1 MCNAQLNCLD
11 YETSV
16 SQKKTK
22 LLSVLLVGKQVKT
35 SVSLLIKLI
44 IDVLLA
50 FESPH
55 AEVLKKIRN
64 SLRNL
69 CKVFRYTTSEGNF
82 SSGVAECW
90 RSLHNNF
97 RKCFRATFGNW
108 FCTFYTIFC
117 RYLQCLLATVM
128 IWMTAMEKLEAVS
141 SYQTVNK
148 NTTSV
153 IEKVSIEVMQLF

>member
-1 MCNAQLNCLD
+1 MLSLTALIMKLL
-11 YETSV
+11 SV
-16 SQKKTK
+16 KENK
-22 LLSVLLVGKQVKT
+22 LLSVLFLGKQIKAG
-35 SVSLLIKLI
+35 VSLLIKLI
-44 IDVLLA
+44 IDVLVA

-55 AEVLKKIRN
+55 AKVLKKIRN

-69 CKVFRYTTSEGNF
+69 CKVSRYTTSEGNF
-82 SSGVAECW
+82 SSGVAECQ
-90 RSLHNNF
+90 RSLPNNF

-128 IWMTAMEKLEAVS
+128 IWMTAMEKLEVVS

-153 IEKVSIEVMQLF
+153 MEKVSIEVMQLF

>member
-1 MCNAQLNCLD
+1 MLSLTALIMKLL
-11 YETSV
+11 SV
-16 SQKKTK
+16 KENK
-22 LLSVLLVGKQVKT
+22 LLSVLFLGKQIKAG
-35 SVSLLIKLI
+35 VSLLIKLI
-44 IDVLLA
+44 IDVLVA

-69 CKVFRYTTSEGNF
+69 CKVSRYTTSEGNF
-82 SSGVAECW
+82 SSGVAECQ
-90 RSLHNNF
+90 RSLPNNF
-97 RKCFRATFGNW
+97 RKCFRATFGN
-108 FCTFYTIFC
+108 CTFYTIFC

-128 IWMTAMEKLEAVS
+128 IWMTAMEKLEVVS

-153 IEKVSIEVMQLF
+153 MEKVPIVVM